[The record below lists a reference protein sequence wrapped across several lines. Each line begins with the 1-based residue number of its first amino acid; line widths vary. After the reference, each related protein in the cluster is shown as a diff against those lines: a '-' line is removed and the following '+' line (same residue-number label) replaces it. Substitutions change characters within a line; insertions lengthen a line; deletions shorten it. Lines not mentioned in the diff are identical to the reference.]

1 MPHYLS
7 MNGNETW
14 IPIGSLSGCFWRAG
28 DQASGAAAN
37 NSQVFSTSADGNSA
51 PIISVYGQTP
61 PTDTPH
67 RRCSRH
73 HHAKKRKTLAMYDGR
88 RTAVSSRP
96 VIHRTIITP
105 SALIY
110 TSYTLSKNGYIT
122 STLPL
127 LLSQSSLTALSI
139 HSPNTLALWTAVSIH
154 PVISSKLNSIPPAFC
169 KTQSVGEEEDE
180 RCVSAMCSVE
190 GRRRDSVCVGSRIG
204 CGLTGRGRGRM
215 QSVELSLCRERI

>member
-1 MPHYLS
+1 

-110 TSYTLSKNGYIT
+110 TSYTHPS
-122 STLPL
+122 STKKRSNNFNAPPPPLPIL
-127 LLSQSSLTALSI
+127 
-139 HSPNTLALWTAVSIH
+139 PNSSIH
-154 PVISSKLNSIPPAFC
+154 PLPQHPRPLDSGLNTPGNLLE
-169 KTQSVGEEEDE
+169 TQLNPSGF
-180 RCVSAMCSVE
+180 
-190 GRRRDSVCVGSRIG
+190 
-204 CGLTGRGRGRM
+204 L
-215 QSVELSLCRERI
+215 